1 MVSEQDDRQD
11 DLRGRDIETR
21 RFHLVRKE
29 SDRNKNV
36 NYLLRLQ
43 CRKYRRRL
51 SFVTCKFS
59 FDSTNSETQI
69 TNHSREFVPSEIQTY
84 SRTCLPRFTF
94 SVENSDL
101 GQSVLKQS

>member
-36 NYLLRLQ
+36 NYLLRL
-43 CRKYRRRL
+43 
-51 SFVTCKFS
+51 
-59 FDSTNSETQI
+59 
-69 TNHSREFVPSEIQTY
+69 
-84 SRTCLPRFTF
+84 
-94 SVENSDL
+94 
-101 GQSVLKQS
+101 